1 MRRSTL
7 HPLRRLVATLALPAL
22 SASGC
27 VDPSVAPEPGQ
38 RESAITQVS
47 HTPVE
52 RQSIGNCW
60 LYAAASW
67 VESMNLAYLEA
78 QSPGAEVEPLDVS
91 QSYWTYW
98 HWFDQVTGYM
108 WKSEISTGGG
118 TWQSN
123 AIMRD
128 RGLMKERDFVED
140 DSLAEMSQRQSSA
153 LATINSALKSGEL
166 STEAARRDREL
177 VRRVF
182 DDAWGLNAN
191 VRAQLDQ
198 VFGKDGAMKLRSGAK
213 LTGTQILNPSSVKVR
228 YAKWSSNKVTYKNAT
243 LVDAIREWRT
253 VSYPTSDA
261 SRRQT
266 LIRVQ
271 RALHA
276 RQPVGVTWN
285 VDFNALE
292 NYNEER
298 RGSFNL
304 KTLEESGR
312 PGRQG
317 GHMTVLHD
325 YEAETKDHGVLE
337 AGVTLDPNVAEDA
350 LKLEAALAPETTITL
365 LRTKNSWGASRAD
378 RSFAPGFPG
387 YHDLWM
393 DYLNGPF
400 KWCPDS
406 KNPSEDCNSETQGLR
421 ELLMPPGF

>member
-1 MRRSTL
+1 MRRITL
-7 HPLRRLVATLALPAL
+7 HPLRRLAAALALPAL
-22 SASGC
+22 AAGCLDASLEG
-27 VDPSVAPEPGQ
+27 ELER
-38 RESAITQVS
+38 RESAITEVS
-47 HTPVE
+47 HTAVE

-67 VESMNLAYLEA
+67 VESIDLAYQQA
-78 QSPGAEVEPLDVS
+78 KGVTVEPLDVS

-108 WKSEISTGGG
+108 WKNEISTGGG

-123 AIMRD
+123 AIIRD
-128 RGLMKERDFVED
+128 RGLVKEADFVKD
-140 DSLAEMSQRQSSA
+140 DSLSEMSGRQSAA
-153 LATINSALKSGEL
+153 LSRINAALKSGEL

-182 DDAWGLNAN
+182 DEAWELTAE
-191 VRAQLDQ
+191 VRADLDK
-198 VFGKDGAMKLRSGAK
+198 VFGKDGALKLRSGAK
-213 LTGTQILNPSSVKVR
+213 VAGTRIIDPTTVKVR
-228 YAKWSSNKVTYKNAT
+228 YAKWSSNKVQYKDAT
-243 LVDAIREWRT
+243 LVDAIREWQT
-253 VSYPTSDA
+253 VRYPESESA
-261 SRRQT
+261 RRQT
-266 LIRVQ
+266 LILVQ

-292 NYNEER
+292 NSDEER

-304 KTLEESGR
+304 QTLEESGR

-325 YEAETKDHGVLE
+325 YEAETVDHGVLK
-337 AGVTLDPNVAEDA
+337 AGVTLDPANAEDA
-350 LKLEAALAPETTITL
+350 LKLAAALQPTTKIKL

-378 RSFAPGFPG
+378 RAFAPGLPG

-406 KNPSEDCNSETQGLR
+406 TNPSSECNGEAQGLR
-421 ELLMPPGF
+421 EMLMPPGF